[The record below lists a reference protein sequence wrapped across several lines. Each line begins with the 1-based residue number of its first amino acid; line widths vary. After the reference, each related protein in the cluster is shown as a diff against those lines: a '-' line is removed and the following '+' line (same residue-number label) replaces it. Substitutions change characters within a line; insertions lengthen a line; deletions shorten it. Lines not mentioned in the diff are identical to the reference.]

1 MVFHSCQYL
10 QKLKESNLS
19 NVKDLIDEPRWKSYR
34 QPLLVRVKVFSAMFA
49 RCPHQLKIGAKL
61 SELTSNILILYVNIW
76 VNIFKHCWLHWN
88 KGVGRRRVDRGMLEW
103 YRWTSLSFQ
112 TSDRLPKDVF
122 LLHVYSNHLK
132 WFKWVKK
139 RVWIISRCWGGEK
152 VWSWSDCLLDSKT
165 WFLNRF
171 HWIQ

>member
-1 MVFHSCQYL
+1 MSPLKDVHWQGVICTCSDSWCNSVDRGARMVFHLCQYL

-61 SELTSNILILYVNIW
+61 SELTSNILYVNIW
-76 VNIFKHCWLHWN
+76 VTLANVFKHSWLHWN
-88 KGVGRRRVDRGMLEW
+88 EGVGRRRVDRGMLEW
-103 YRWTSLSFQ
+103 YRWTSSSFQ

-132 WFKWVKK
+132 WFKWVK
-139 RVWIISRCWGGEK
+139 RE
-152 VWSWSDCLLDSKT
+152 
-165 WFLNRF
+165 FE
-171 HWIQ
+171 